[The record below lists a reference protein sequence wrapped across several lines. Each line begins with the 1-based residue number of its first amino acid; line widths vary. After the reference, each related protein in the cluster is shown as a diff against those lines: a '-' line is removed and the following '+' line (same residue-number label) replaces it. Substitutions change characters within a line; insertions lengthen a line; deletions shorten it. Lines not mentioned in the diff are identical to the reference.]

1 MSVFSRTANRINIT
15 FWAILEAVGF
25 VFKMLGLLTLLAGFI
40 SISEQTLNFM
50 RDDYWQSKSLFW
62 AIPDSILTW
71 IVTVG
76 DLAGVSGQIVGLLT
90 WIPLSLAALLTGVGL
105 LLLGRLLA
113 RDS

>member
-1 MSVFSRTANRINIT
+1 M
-15 FWAILEAVGF
+15 LETVGF
-25 VFKMLGLLTLLAGFI
+25 VFKMLGLLILLAGFI

-50 RDDYWQSKSLFW
+50 RYDYWQAKSLFQ

-76 DLAGVSGQIVGLLT
+76 DLAGVSGQIVAFLT
-90 WIPLSLAALLTGVGL
+90 WMPLALAALLTGVCFL
-105 LLLGRLLA
+105 VVGRVLA